1 VSIRKVSKDRQVT
14 VVETLSSYWICR
26 SFIHSKLWTSIIW
39 STICGHGFRWLLSHR
54 GAQLRVKLLMVF
66 QNLAPILI
74 GNLPGVF
81 YTSPGGDLIA
91 GWCRISD
98 ASQQNVV
105 KKTFFF
111 QETRACPNC
120 GSSVLAKWVTC
131 QKSICEASVWQS
143 KQSKFLKQVEVRH
156 SAGTAGLLLAQFTS
170 SIGTG
175 WSFLICIHV
184 YNLWYV
190 NIYWGMPKPC
200 NSW

>member
-1 VSIRKVSKDRQVT
+1 MRPW
-14 VVETLSSYWICR
+14 LSMAPLPPR
-26 SFIHSKLWTSIIW
+26 SPA
-39 STICGHGFRWLLSHR
+39 G
-54 GAQLRVKLLMVF
+54 RVKLLMVF

-74 GNLPGVF
+74 GNLPGVL
-81 YTSPGGDLIA
+81 YTSPGDDLIA

-98 ASQQNVV
+98 ASQPNVV
-105 KKTFFF
+105 KNVFFF
-111 QETRACPNC
+111 S
-120 GSSVLAKWVTC
+120 GD
-131 QKSICEASVWQS
+131 KSMSKLWEQCSGQMGDLPEINLWSQCLTVQQS
-143 KQSKFLKQVEVRH
+143 KQVEVRH

-175 WSFLICIHV
+175 WSFLICIQV

>member
-1 VSIRKVSKDRQVT
+1 MRPW
-14 VVETLSSYWICR
+14 LSMAPLPPR
-26 SFIHSKLWTSIIW
+26 SPA
-39 STICGHGFRWLLSHR
+39 G
-54 GAQLRVKLLMVF
+54 RVKLLMVF

-98 ASQQNVV
+98 ASQPNVV

-131 QKSICEASVWQS
+131 QKSICEASVWQLNSPS
-143 KQSKFLKQVEVRH
+143 KLKSGILPALRDCYWLSLQV
-156 SAGTAGLLLAQFTS
+156 LLGPDDPF
-170 SIGTG
+170 
-175 WSFLICIHV
+175 
-184 YNLWYV
+184 WYV
-190 NIYWGMPKPC
+190 YMYIICDMYIFIGECLNPATVDKYIIYWFLWREPYQPSQCTVRVFRQGPIYILYIYVC
-200 NSW
+200 TYIHI